1 MQEAGQIPPRV
12 MESISTP
19 ERVETHLGTLEFP
32 LGVPTEETVDRVYD
46 HLDHVHAVRG
56 FLDAYSGVNLW
67 AARRGFLDSGVMDHD
82 VLLFSEFMDAKTLV
96 LTGNADTVYF
106 MTFLDLTEGP
116 VVVEMPPLTLSF
128 VNDMW
133 FRWVA
138 DPGMPGPDRGT
149 GGSYLFVPPGYE
161 GPLPEGGFFVHR
173 VRTTRLILAGRAFLE
188 GDDPKPAVGRIK
200 EKLRIHRYVAGLYG
214 TSVAEIVTGGAAPP
228 LPWTTETWTAALR
241 RADPPRF
248 VEASGLP
255 LNMVPPADGT
265 YFDFVNELVQDQPP
279 EALDPE
285 ITGPLAAVGIVKG
298 KPFEPDGRMRRILAE
313 AAAVGNATART
324 LACRPRR
331 SEGAHFYGA
340 SSQWV
345 NGLLAAGHDFLT
357 PPADITDGG
366 VRTHASSGARKLNLR
381 SWWWYLAVGSS
392 PTFATRLT
400 GVGSQYLFSFAD
412 GASQALDG
420 GGRYRLVLPPDIPA
434 ARFWSVTVYDNQTRS
449 MLDTPQRFPRAGSQ
463 GYPTPAAAPDAD
475 GTTTV
480 HFGPGRPDGVPEG
493 NWIQT
498 TPGRGWFVVLR
509 LYSPLQPFFDQTWRP
524 GEIEA
529 VH

>member
-1 MQEAGQIPPRV
+1 MPSAAQISQQV

-19 ERVETHLGTLEFP
+19 ERVETPLGTLEFP
-32 LGVPTEETVDRVYD
+32 LGMPTDETADRVYD
-46 HLDHVHAVRG
+46 HLDHVHGVRA

-67 AARRGFLDSGVMDHD
+67 AARRGILETGVKDHD
-82 VLLFSEFMDAKTLV
+82 VLLFSEFMDPKSLV

-106 MTFLDLTEGP
+106 LTFLDLTEGP

-133 FRWVA
+133 FRYVT

-149 GGSYLFVPPGYE
+149 GGAYLFVPPGYA
-161 GPLPEGGFFVHR
+161 GPLPEGGFFTHR

-188 GDDPKPAVGRIK
+188 GGDPKPAVGRIR
-200 EKLRIHRYVAGLYG
+200 ERLRIHRYVPGLYG
-214 TSVAEIVTGGAAPP
+214 TSVAEIVTGGTAPP
-228 LPWTTETWTAALR
+228 LPWTEETWTAALR
-241 RADPPRF
+241 RPDPPRF
-248 VEASGLP
+248 VEATGLP
-255 LNMVPPADGT
+255 VNMVPPADET
-265 YFDFVNELVQDQPP
+265 YFDFANELVQDQPA

-285 ITGPLAAVGIVKG
+285 IAGPLAAVGIVKG
-298 KPFEPDGRMRRILAE
+298 KPFRPDARMRKILTE

-324 LACRPRR
+324 LACRPRPA
-331 SEGAHFYGA
+331 EGAHFYGT

-345 NGLLAAGHDFLT
+345 NGLLASGYDFMT
-357 PPADITDGG
+357 PPADVTDSG
-366 VRTHASSGARKLNLR
+366 VESCPSSGARKLNLR
-381 SWWWYLAVGSS
+381 SWWWYLAVGIS

-400 GVGSQYLFSFAD
+400 GVGSQYVFSFAD
-412 GASQALDG
+412 QDGRALDG
-420 GGRYRLVLPPDIPA
+420 GRRYRLVLPPDIPA

-463 GYPTPAAAPDAD
+463 NYPTPAAVADAD

-480 HFGPGRPDGVPEG
+480 HFGPERPDDVPEG

-509 LYSPLQPFFDQTWRP
+509 LYSPLQPFFDKSWRP

-529 VH
+529 VG

>member
-1 MQEAGQIPPRV
+1 MQRAVQLSPQV

-32 LGVPTEETVDRVYD
+32 LGVPTDETADRLYE
-46 HLDHVHAVRG
+46 HLDRLDGVRA
-56 FLDAYSGVNLW
+56 FLDAYSGVSVW
-67 AARRGFLDSGVMDHD
+67 AARKGFLKTGARDHD
-82 VLLFSEFMDAKTLV
+82 VLLFSEFMDPGALV

-106 MTFLDLTEGP
+106 LTFLDLTEGP

-149 GGSYLFVPPGYE
+149 GGAYLFVPPGYE
-161 GPLPEGGFFVHR
+161 GPLPEGGFFTHR

-188 GDDPKPAVGRIK
+188 GDDPKPAVERIK
-200 EKLRIHRYVAGLYG
+200 ERLRIHRYLPGLYG
-214 TSVAEIVTGGAAPP
+214 TSVGEILTGGTAPP
-228 LPWTTETWTAALR
+228 LPWTAETWTAALR
-241 RADPPRF
+241 RPDPPRF

-255 LNMVPPADGT
+255 LNTVPPADET
-265 YFDFVNELVQDQPP
+265 YFDFANELVEDQPA

-285 ITGPLAAVGIVKG
+285 IAGPLAAVGIVKG
-298 KPFEPDGRMRRILAE
+298 KPFQPDARMRRIIAE
-313 AAAVGNATART
+313 AAVVGNATART
-324 LACRPRR
+324 LACRPRPD
-331 SEGAHFYGA
+331 EGAHFYGT

-345 NGLLAAGHDFLT
+345 NGLLASGHDFMT
-357 PPADITDGG
+357 PPADITGRG
-366 VRTHASSGARKLNLR
+366 AEPRPSSGARKLNLR
-381 SWWWYLAVGSS
+381 SWWWYLAVGIS

-412 GASQALDG
+412 REGRPLDG
-420 GGRYRLVLPPDIPA
+420 GRHYRLVLPPGIPA

-449 MLDTPQRFPRAGSQ
+449 MIDTPQRFPRAGSQ
-463 GYPTPAAAPDAD
+463 DYPTPAAVAAAD

-480 HFGPGRPDGVPEG
+480 RFGPGRPDGVPEG
-493 NWIQT
+493 NWIRT
-498 TPGRGWFVVLR
+498 TPARGWFVVLR
-509 LYSPLQPFFDQTWRP
+509 LYSPLQPFFDRTWRP
-524 GEIEA
+524 GEVEA
-529 VH
+529 VG